1 MQAIQT
7 FPVYR
12 KFLLSLLRHLYHL
25 THFFLQLSLNKF
37 LMYAKVL
44 DAKISNIN
52 EAAKPI
58 KFHFSFLERPPFNSN
73 RTSKKRTLEKYALI
87 RLHVL
92 ESFPV
97 KSCKRILSIVFDKIV
112 F

>member
-25 THFFLQLSLNKF
+25 THFFLQLGLNKF

-44 DAKISNIN
+44 DVKISNVN

-58 KFHFSFLERPPFNSN
+58 KFHFFFFGASTVQFESHF
-73 RTSKKRTLEKYALI
+73 KKKNLRKV
-87 RLHVL
+87 RLDQA
-92 ESFPV
+92 SCFRKFPSEIMQ
-97 KSCKRILSIVFDKIV
+97 KNFINCF
-112 F
+112 